1 MDNTVESNHKRL
13 AELREKLADT
23 GFFAKKTQSY
33 FVRFVVGSA
42 LLVVLYFYTIQL
54 NSWALLILASLGLA
68 LLSLQVGFVA
78 HDAGHG
84 ATSRKKWVN
93 VAFGHVCFTIV
104 NGLGFTYWRAT
115 HLAHH
120 QHCQDE
126 VNDPDMLSDGII
138 SLTAGQAKKKKGL
151 VQYVLPFQ
159 AYYFWFVIALYPY
172 KLRYQGF
179 EHLFKNFSNSKTDLL
194 MLLHY
199 VLWLWLPTLIPG
211 VGFLDTL
218 LVYVLT
224 ASFLGILLMGVFSVN
239 HLGMPIILD
248 GEKPGY
254 FNQQAGLTR
263 NIRNH
268 PIFDFFFGGLNS
280 QIEHHLFPNAPSMNL
295 RKGRATVKEFC
306 TENGVN
312 YHEESYF
319 SSLKSVT
326 RHLSRIAGLERENLK
341 SRRAA

>member
-1 MDNTVESNHKRL
+1 ML
-13 AELREKLADT
+13 ELRLKLADT
-23 GFFAKKTQSY
+23 GFFAKKTKAY
-33 FVRFVVGSA
+33 FSRFVIAST
-42 LLVVLYFYTIQL
+42 LLVVAYFYTIQL
-54 NSWALLILASLGLA
+54 NSWVLLILASLVLA

-104 NGLGFTYWRAT
+104 NGLGFTYWRET

-120 QHCQDE
+120 QNCQDE
-126 VNDPDMLSDGII
+126 ENDPDMLSDGII
-138 SLTAGQAKKKKGL
+138 SLTAAQAKKKKGF
-151 VQYVLPFQ
+151 VQHVLPFQ
-159 AYYFWFVIALYPY
+159 AYYFWFVIVLYPY

-179 EHLFKNFSNSKTDLL
+179 EHLCKNFRNSKADL
-194 MLLHY
+194 MMILHY
-199 VLWLWLPTLIPG
+199 ALWLLLPTLIPG

-224 ASFLGILLMGVFSVN
+224 ASFLGVLLMGVFSVN
-239 HLGMPIILD
+239 HLGMPIIFD
-248 GEKPGY
+248 GEKLGY

-306 TENGVN
+306 AENDVN

-326 RHLSRIAGLERENLK
+326 RHLARIAGLERENLK
-341 SRRAA
+341 NRRVS